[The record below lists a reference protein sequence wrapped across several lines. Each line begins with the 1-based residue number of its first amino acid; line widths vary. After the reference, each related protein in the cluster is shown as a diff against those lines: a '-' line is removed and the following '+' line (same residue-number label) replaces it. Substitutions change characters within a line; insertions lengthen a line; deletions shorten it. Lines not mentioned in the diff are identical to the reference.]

1 MAGGIHFTTADGTV
15 YFVRDE
21 VLSACKVEGE
31 ELEGA
36 KQDLGADH
44 EQVITDSC
52 RIERD
57 DMPALE
63 FSAVGG
69 DEELASSRTVAP
81 TVMCCW

>member
-1 MAGGIHFTTADGTV
+1 MSGGIHFTTGDGTI

-21 VLSACKVEGE
+21 VLEACKVEGE

-36 KQDLGADH
+36 QKDLSSDH
-44 EQVITDSC
+44 EPVITDSY
-52 RIERD
+52 RLERD
-57 DMPALE
+57 DMPPLE

-69 DEELASSRTVAP
+69 EEELAADQKVAP

>member
-1 MAGGIHFTTADGTV
+1 MAGGIHFTTADGT

-21 VLSACKVEGE
+21 VLAACKLDGE

-36 KQDLGADH
+36 EKDLAAEH
-44 EQVITDSC
+44 EQVITDSAH
-52 RIERD
+52 IERD

-69 DEELASSRTVAP
+69 GEDEAMAVAP

>member
-1 MAGGIHFTTADGTV
+1 MAGGIQFTTADGT

-21 VLSACKVEGE
+21 VLSACKLEGE

-36 KQDLGADH
+36 EKDLAADH
-44 EQVITDSC
+44 ESAVTDSM
-52 RIERD
+52 RLDRD

-63 FSAVGG
+63 FSTVGG
-69 DEELASSRTVAP
+69 GEDELASREIAP

>member
-1 MAGGIHFTTADGTV
+1 MAGGIHFTTTDGTV

-21 VLSACKVEGE
+21 VLEACQLSGE

-36 KQDLGADH
+36 QKDLSKDH
-44 EQVITDSC
+44 DPVITDSVH
-52 RIERD
+52 IDRD

-69 DEELASSRTVAP
+69 GEDELASAVAP